1 MSYPR
6 GPPSPTCPTPLAPS
20 AGHRRKEEE
29 LGPRGTWA
37 SLHFLLESHYR
48 SPNPKASPRL
58 AGRWGG
64 QSWVELGKA
73 GSRAGDQRAGPDD
86 YDSSQGP
93 RPEGGGEAPHA
104 ESARPEGGWQVETG
118 S

>member
-64 QSWVELGKA
+64 SVLGGAGQSREPGR
-73 GSRAGDQRAGPDD
+73 G
-86 YDSSQGP
+86 
-93 RPEGGGEAPHA
+93 PEGWA
-104 ESARPEGGWQVETG
+104 
-118 S
+118 